1 MLSANG
7 FAFSATLK
15 GLRTKTGKTR
25 YRLAKDAHL
34 DEAYVFRLETGER
47 NNPSRDVVV
56 KIGFALALGTSAVT
70 LDDLHQLLLSAGY
83 APLLGKG
90 ESIHLN

>member
-7 FAFSATLK
+7 FAFSATIK
-15 GLRTKTGKTR
+15 GLRTKTGKSR

-34 DEAYVFRLETGER
+34 DEAYFHRLETGER

-56 KIGFALALGTSAVT
+56 KLGFALAFGNLAVT
-70 LDDLHQLLLSAGY
+70 LDDLNQLLLSACY
-83 APLLGKG
+83 APLLNRG
-90 ESIHLN
+90 ESISLN